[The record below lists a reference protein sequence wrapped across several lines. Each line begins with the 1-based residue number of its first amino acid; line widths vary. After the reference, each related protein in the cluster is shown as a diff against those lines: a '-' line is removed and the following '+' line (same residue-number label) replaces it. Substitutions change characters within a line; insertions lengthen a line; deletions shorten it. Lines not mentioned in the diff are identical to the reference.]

1 MEKANW
7 LLKMECILEISKME
21 ISMDMVN
28 LIGKMD
34 QFIEGILK
42 MVSVMVKVNST
53 IQKIQVLR
61 EVFGK
66 MEYWMVQGN
75 TMNPQE
81 WSINVC
87 GKIIRLSCFSNDY
100 LYFLLEI

>member
-1 MEKANW
+1 
-7 LLKMECILEISKME
+7 MECILEISKME

-66 MEYWMVQGN
+66 MEY
-75 TMNPQE
+75 
-81 WSINVC
+81 
-87 GKIIRLSCFSNDY
+87 
-100 LYFLLEI
+100 

>member
-1 MEKANW
+1 
-7 LLKMECILEISKME
+7 ME

-66 MEYWMVQGN
+66 MEY
-75 TMNPQE
+75 
-81 WSINVC
+81 
-87 GKIIRLSCFSNDY
+87 
-100 LYFLLEI
+100 